1 MAMAERKGPLTA
13 IRVLDMTHILAG
25 PFATQMMADAG
36 ANVIK
41 LEPPGGEYSRIRG
54 PQRPGPNGVTLSSY
68 SAAVNRGKRSIELNL
83 KHPKALEL
91 ALRLIAKSDVLI
103 ENFAPGTV
111 TRIGLDFTELR
122 KRYPRLITVSIS
134 LWGGFETAGEMA
146 RRGGLAIVSEAEST
160 IMGTNRDR
168 AGVPIALG
176 TPIGDM
182 ASGMATY
189 GAVMTALLE
198 REQTGRGQH
207 IEISMVRTLL
217 TLNSIAITG
226 KQIPS
231 TREYLTAP
239 VGYGIYPTKDGHIVL
254 GVNSDKLWQK
264 LCECMGRPDLATDPR
279 FATYAERD
287 SRTEEGNS
295 IIREWTAQ
303 HTSQELVEIV
313 GPTGLP
319 CGNISN
325 PEDVLAEGSDVRK
338 MGWLLS
344 VDDGI
349 GGTIDVPT
357 NTYGW
362 VQPDNRIP
370 HAGEAGEDVLAT
382 ELGIGHEEFEA
393 MASEGVFG
401 QKVPA

>member
-1 MAMAERKGPLTA
+1 MADRKGPLSGV
-13 IRVLDMTHILAG
+13 RVLDMTHILAG

-91 ALRLIAKSDVLI
+91 ALRLIEISDVLI

-122 KRYPRLITVSIS
+122 ERFPRLVTASIS
-134 LWGGFETAGEMA
+134 LWGGFASAGDMA
-146 RRGGLAIVSEAEST
+146 RRGGLAIVAEAEST
-160 IMGTNRDR
+160 IMGTTRDK
-168 AGVPIALG
+168 AGVPIPLG

-182 ASGMATY
+182 ASGMAAY
-189 GAVMTALLE
+189 GAIMTALLE
-198 REQTGRGQH
+198 RERTGRGQH

-231 TREYLTAP
+231 SREYLTAP
-239 VGYGIYPTKDGHIVL
+239 VGYGIFPTKDGYIVL
-254 GVNSDKLWQK
+254 GVNSDRLWQR
-264 LCECMGRPDLATDPR
+264 LCEAMGRPELATDPR
-279 FATYAERD
+279 FATYGERD
-287 SRTEEGNS
+287 TRTEEGNG
-295 IIREWTAQ
+295 IVREWTTQ
-303 HTSQELVEIV
+303 HTSDEVVEKV

-319 CGNISN
+319 CGRISN
-325 PEDVLAEGSDVRK
+325 PEDVLVDSSDVRK
-338 MGWLLS
+338 MGWLLN
-344 VDDGI
+344 VDDGL

-357 NTYGW
+357 NAYGW
-362 VQPDNRIP
+362 TQPENRIP
-370 HAGEAGEDVLAT
+370 HVGEASEDVLAT

-393 MASEGVFG
+393 LAADGVFG
-401 QKVPA
+401 NKVPA

>member
-1 MAMAERKGPLTA
+1 MAERTGPLTGF
-13 IRVLDMTHILAG
+13 RVLDMTHILAG

-83 KHPKALEL
+83 KHPRALDL
-91 ALRLIAKSDVLI
+91 AMRLIEKSDVLI

-122 KRYPRLITVSIS
+122 RRFPRLITVSIS
-134 LWGGFETAGEMA
+134 LWGGFETAGDMA

-168 AGVPIALG
+168 DGVPVPLG

-189 GAVMTALLE
+189 GAIMTALLE
-198 REQTGRGQH
+198 RERTGRGQH

-231 TREYLTAP
+231 TREYLAAP
-239 VGYGIYPTKDGHIVL
+239 VGYGVYPTKDGHVVL

-264 LCECMGRPDLATDPR
+264 LCDCMGRPDLATDPR
-279 FATYAERD
+279 YATYVERD
-287 SRTEEGNS
+287 SRTEEGNAL
-295 IIREWTAQ
+295 IREWTTQ
-303 HTSQELVEIV
+303 HTSKELVDIV

-319 CGNISN
+319 IGNITN
-325 PEDVLAEGSDVRK
+325 PEDVLEAGSDVRK
-338 MGWLLS
+338 MGWLLE
-344 VDDGI
+344 VDDGV

-362 VQPDNRIP
+362 TQPENRIP
-370 HAGEAGEDVLAT
+370 HVGEAGEDVLAT
-382 ELGIGHEEFEA
+382 ELGIGHTEYEA
-393 MASEGVFG
+393 LAADGVFG
-401 QKVPA
+401 QRVPA